1 MILAFYLN
9 NKRLHHSTNRY
20 IYDVVDWG
28 LFATDVEGVES
39 VGVVGAVF
47 EQVFF
52 WFGELFAWLVLA
64 EAVAPSAH
72 SCRLDGKDKVGVVA
86 AVEERHE
93 ALFASEALVDKQILL
108 IVAHRVAEIDRFYLP
123 AVAFK
128 RVDDY
133 PTEVLLVVGRFC
145 YDQEQ

>member
-1 MILAFYLN
+1 M
-9 NKRLHHSTNRY
+9 
-20 IYDVVDWG
+20 
-28 LFATDVEGVES
+28 
-39 VGVVGAVF
+39 F
-47 EQVFF
+47 EEVLR
-52 WFGELFAWLVLA
+52 FGEFLARLVLA

-145 YDQEQ
+145 YEHEQYSVVVDDSLILVALKDT